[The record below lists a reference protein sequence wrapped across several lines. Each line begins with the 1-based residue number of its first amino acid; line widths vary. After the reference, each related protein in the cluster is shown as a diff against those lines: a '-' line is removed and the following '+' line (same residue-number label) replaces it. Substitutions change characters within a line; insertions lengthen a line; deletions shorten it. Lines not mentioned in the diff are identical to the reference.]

1 MSIQFDLHDLQA
13 FSAAAGLKSF
23 RKAAE
28 LVHIS
33 QPAFSRRID
42 KLEAALGVRLFDR
55 TTRHVELTGI
65 GRDFARK
72 VRQLLDDLDETLLGI
87 REVGGARMGEVTI
100 ACVPS
105 AVYYFLPQVL
115 RDYHARYPRI
125 RIKVHDASA
134 NEVLSVVASGEAD
147 FGVNFIGNDEPGIE
161 FRTIKE
167 ERFVAA
173 CRKDHPLAGKRRVS
187 WKELAQYDF
196 MAVSKSSGNRMLL
209 DLALAGVAE
218 RPQSIY
224 EAQHVTTLLG
234 LVEAGMGVAAVP
246 SLAMPA
252 GEHPVLVSVPL
263 VDPAVTRRIG
273 LIRRKGRS
281 FTPAA
286 ERLYELMVGLQPAR
300 RKRADAAAKELA
312 LARRQQPASG

>member
-252 GEHPVLVSVPL
+252 GDHPVLVSVPL

-286 ERLYELMVGLQPAR
+286 ERLYELMVGLRPVR
-300 RKRADAAAKELA
+300 RKRAEAAATEPA
-312 LARRQQPASG
+312 LVRRIQPASG

>member
-13 FSAAAGLKSF
+13 FAAAAELKNF

-28 LVHIS
+28 QVHIS

-55 TTRHVELTGI
+55 TSRSVELTGI

-72 VRQLLDDLDETLLGI
+72 ARQILDDLDDTLLGI

-115 RDYHARYPRI
+115 RSYHEQFPRI
-125 RIKVHDASA
+125 RIRVHDASA

-147 FGVNFIGNDEPGIE
+147 FGVNFIGGDEPGIE
-161 FRTIKE
+161 FRSVLE

-173 CRKDHPLAGKRRVS
+173 CRKDHPIARKRKVS
-187 WKELAQYDF
+187 WKELGQYDF
-196 MAVSKSSGNRMLL
+196 MSVAKSSGNRMLI
-209 DLALAGVAE
+209 DLALAGVRSDE
-218 RPQSIY
+218 RPHSIY

-246 SLAMPA
+246 ALAMP
-252 GEHPVLVSVPL
+252 GGDHPVLAGVPL
-263 VDPAVTRRIG
+263 QDPVVARRIG

-281 FTPAA
+281 LSPAA
-286 ERLYELMVGLQPAR
+286 ERLYERFLSLRSAGRLGRGVR
-300 RKRADAAAKELA
+300 RKGVD
-312 LARRQQPASG
+312 

>member
-1 MSIQFDLHDLQA
+1 MNLHFDLQDLQA
-13 FSAAAGLKSF
+13 FAAAAELGNF

-28 LVHIS
+28 AVHIS

-42 KLEAALGVRLFDR
+42 KLEAALGVRLIDR
-55 TTRHVELTGI
+55 NTRSMNLTAI

-72 VRQLLDDLDETLLGI
+72 VRTLLDDLDETLLGI
-87 REVGGARMGEVTI
+87 GEVGGARMGEVTI

-115 RDYHARYPRI
+115 RSYHERYPRI
-125 RIKVHDASA
+125 RIRVHDASA
-134 NEVLSVVASGEAD
+134 NEVLQVVASGEAD
-147 FGVNFIGNDEPGIE
+147 FGVNFMGSEEPGIE
-161 FRTIKE
+161 FQSILE

-173 CRKDHPLAGKRRVS
+173 CRRDHPLARKRRIS
-187 WKELAQYDF
+187 WQELGEYDF
-196 MAVSKSSGNRMLL
+196 MTVSKSSGNRMLM
-209 DLALAGVAE
+209 DLALAGQAK
-218 RPQSIY
+218 RPQAVY

-252 GEHPVLVSVPL
+252 GQHPVLASVPL
-263 VDPAVTRRIG
+263 VDPEITRRIG

-286 ERLYELMVGLQPAR
+286 ETLYEM
-300 RKRADAAAKELA
+300 LA
-312 LARRQQPASG
+312 QRQGVRRQRRSAGET

>member
-13 FSAAAGLKSF
+13 FSAAASLKSF

-55 TTRHVELTGI
+55 TTRHVELTGV
-65 GRDFARK
+65 GRDFSRK

-115 RDYHARYPRI
+115 RDYHTRYPRI

-173 CRKDHPLAGKRRVS
+173 CRKDHPLARKRRVS
-187 WKELAQYDF
+187 WKELGQYDF

-218 RPQSIY
+218 RPHHIY

-246 SLAMPA
+246 ALAMPA
-252 GEHPVLVSVPL
+252 GEHPVLASVPL

-286 ERLYELMVGLQPAR
+286 ERLYELMAGLRPAR
-300 RKRADAAAKELA
+300 RKRVAAPPQGQANGRES
-312 LARRQQPASG
+312 QQASG

>member
-1 MSIQFDLHDLQA
+1 MSINFDLQDLQA
-13 FSAAAGLKSF
+13 FAAAAELGNF

-28 LVHIS
+28 AVHIS

-42 KLEAALGVRLFDR
+42 KLEAALGVRLIDR
-55 TTRHVELTGI
+55 NTRSMSLTGV

-72 VRQLLDDLDETLLGI
+72 VRLLLDDLDETLLGI

-115 RDYHARYPRI
+115 RSYHARFPRI

-134 NEVLSVVASGEAD
+134 NEVLQVVASGEAD
-147 FGVNFIGNDEPGIE
+147 FGVNFMGNDEPGIE
-161 FRTIKE
+161 FRSILE

-173 CRKDHPLAGKRRVS
+173 CRRDHPLARKRRVS
-187 WKELAQYDF
+187 WRELGEYDF
-196 MAVSKSSGNRMLL
+196 MSVSKSSGNRMLM
-209 DLALAGVAE
+209 DLALASTGQ
-218 RPQSIY
+218 RPQSVY

-246 SLAMPA
+246 ALAMPA
-252 GEHPVLVSVPL
+252 AQHPVLASVPL
-263 VDPAVTRRIG
+263 VDPVVTRRIG

-286 ERLYELMVGLQPAR
+286 EKLYELLLQQRAGRRAR
-300 RKRADAAAKELA
+300 RVED
-312 LARRQQPASG
+312 GTD